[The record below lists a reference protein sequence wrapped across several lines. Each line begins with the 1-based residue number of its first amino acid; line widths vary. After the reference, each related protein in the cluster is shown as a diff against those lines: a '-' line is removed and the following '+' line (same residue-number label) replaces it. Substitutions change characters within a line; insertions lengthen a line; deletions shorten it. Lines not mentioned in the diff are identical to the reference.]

1 MIAAPTTRQGG
12 PRYARPIL
20 RPGGHRRQRKSTQLQ
35 LLAQKLEA
43 AGVPCLTTC
52 EPTAGPIG
60 KLLRQVLTGQVTCDS
75 RVVAPL
81 FAADRLDHLLN
92 KETGLCQ
99 AVDRGMVVLSDR
111 YYFSSYAYQSVD
123 LPLEWV
129 IEANRP
135 CAGLLRP
142 TATLFIDVSPELALE
157 RIARNRESAELF
169 ETKDRLTRTR
179 AQYFKAFALERDRE
193 RVVIIPGDRDIEA
206 VAGDIWEAV
215 STLLPSGA

>member
-1 MIAAPTTRQGG
+1 MSGCFFALEGIDGSG
-12 PRYARPIL
+12 
-20 RPGGHRRQRKSTQLQ
+20 KSTQLK
-35 LLAQKLEA
+35 LLARRLEA
-43 AGVPCLTTC
+43 AGIPCLTTC
-52 EPTAGPIG
+52 EPTVGPIG

-92 KETGLCQ
+92 EKDGLCS
-99 AVDRGMVVLSDR
+99 AVERGVTVLTDR

-129 IEANRP
+129 IEVNRP
-135 CAGLLRP
+135 CADLLRP

-157 RIARNRESAELF
+157 RIAQNRESTELF

-179 AQYFKAFALERDRE
+179 EQYFRAFALEKDRE
-193 RVVIIPGDRDIEA
+193 RVIIIPGDRDVEA
-206 VAGDIWEAV
+206 VAGDIWRAV
-215 STLLPSGA
+215 STLLPPGA

>member
-1 MIAAPTTRQGG
+1 MSGQFFALEGIDGSG
-12 PRYARPIL
+12 
-20 RPGGHRRQRKSTQLQ
+20 KSTQLS
-35 LLAQKLEA
+35 LLARRLEG
-43 AGVPCLTTC
+43 AGIPCLTTC
-52 EPTAGPIG
+52 EPTDRPIG
-60 KLLRQVLTGQVTCDS
+60 KLLRQVLTGQVKCDS

-92 KETGLCQ
+92 SENGLCS
-99 AVDRGMVVLSDR
+99 AVERGVTVLTDR

-135 CAGLLRP
+135 CTRLLRP

-157 RIARNRESAELF
+157 RIVQNRERTDLF

-179 AQYFKAFALERDRE
+179 EQYFRAFELEKAHERII
-193 RVVIIPGDRDIEA
+193 IIPGDRPVEA
-206 VAGDIWEAV
+206 VAGDLWNSV
-215 STLLPSGA
+215 RTLLSPGA

>member
-1 MIAAPTTRQGG
+1 MQGQFFALEG
-12 PRYARPIL
+12 ID
-20 RPGGHRRQRKSTQLQ
+20 GSGKSTQLQ
-35 LLAQKLEA
+35 LLARRLEA

-60 KLLRQVLTGQVTCDS
+60 KLLRQVLTGQVICDS

-92 KETGLCQ
+92 KEAGLCQ

-135 CAGLLRP
+135 CANLLRP
-142 TATLFIDVSPELALE
+142 TATLFIDVSPELALS
-157 RIARNRESAELF
+157 RTPLMGARAELF

>member
-1 MIAAPTTRQGG
+1 MQGQFFALEG
-12 PRYARPIL
+12 ID
-20 RPGGHRRQRKSTQLQ
+20 GSGKSTQLQ
-35 LLAQKLEA
+35 LLARRLEA

-60 KLLRQVLTGQVTCDS
+60 KLLRQVLTGQVICDS

-92 KETGLCQ
+92 KEAGLCQ

-135 CAGLLRP
+135 CANLLRP

-157 RIARNRESAELF
+157 RIARNRASAELF
-169 ETKDRLTRTR
+169 ETKDWLTRTR